1 MSQFPGV
8 SKRERVLSYGTD
20 ERLTYSFFNAVY
32 SWMAVGLAL
41 TAVVAYVTSQSQ
53 TMMEILYG
61 SRIVMIACAL
71 GMMGIAMGVQSAAL
85 RISAAAG
92 TALFLVYAGLMGVL
106 ISAVFVVYPLPMLG
120 GAFLIT
126 AGVFGGMS
134 VYGYV
139 TKRDLTSM
147 GSMLVMAFWGIF
159 LASIVNLFIAS
170 NLLSWV
176 VTYGVLF
183 VVLGLVA
190 YRTQMLK
197 AVADQTRG
205 QPEVAARYA
214 IIGSLF
220 LYISFINLFLSIL
233 RIMGGNSRR

>member
-1 MSQFPGV
+1 MQIM
-8 SKRERVLSYGTD
+8 
-20 ERLTYSFFNAVY
+20 YS
-32 SWMAVGLAL
+32 
-41 TAVVAYVTSQSQ
+41 
-53 TMMEILYG
+53 

-71 GMMGIAMGVQSAAL
+71 GMMAIAMGVQSAAL

-92 TALFLVYAGLMGVL
+92 TALFLLYAGLMGLL
-106 ISAVFVVYPLPMLG
+106 ISAIFIVYPLPMLG

-126 AGVFGGMS
+126 GGVFGGMS
-134 VYGYV
+134 VYGFI

-159 LASIVNLFIAS
+159 LASIVNVFIAS

-190 YRTQMLK
+190 YHTQMLK
-197 AVADQTRG
+197 KIADQTRG
-205 QPEVAARYA
+205 NPHLAQRYA
-214 IIGSLF
+214 IIGSLI

-233 RIMGGNSRR
+233 RIMGSGNRR

>member
-1 MSQFPGV
+1 MSQFPYARNKV
-8 SKRERVLSYGTD
+8 IDYGTD
-20 ERLTYSFFNAVY
+20 DKVTFNFFNAVY

-41 TAVVAYVTSQSQ
+41 TAVVAYATAHSPAMIKLV
-53 TMMEILYG
+53 YG
-61 SRIVMIACAL
+61 GPMFAVVCAL

-92 TALFLVYAGLMGVL
+92 TALFLVYAGLMGML
-106 ISAVFVVYPLPMLG
+106 LSYVFIIYQMPIIA

-134 VYGYV
+134 IYGFV

-159 LASIVNLFIAS
+159 LASIVNLFIA
-170 NLLSWV
+170 NNFLSWV

-183 VVLGLVA
+183 VVMGLTA
-190 YRTQMLK
+190 YHTQNLK
-197 AVADQTRG
+197 AIADQTRG
-205 QPEVAARYA
+205 QPKLAARYA
-214 IIGSLF
+214 IIGSLI
-220 LYISFINLFLSIL
+220 LYISFINLFKSIL
-233 RIMGGNSRR
+233 RIFGNANRR